1 MAKAASGLLYWGDFN
16 DERHEEHERGRE
28 EGELRINNYELRI
41 EGVSV
46 DGGGSCGWVL
56 TVFSRLTAWRSRGR
70 SQQMRT
76 DRIARVLPVWEG
88 LFSLAELFSMLG
100 T

>member
-1 MAKAASGLLYWGDFN
+1 MGVDRFPALRVSSVTVESGWG
-16 DERHEEHERGRE
+16 RP
-28 EGELRINNYELRI
+28 
-41 EGVSV
+41 
-46 DGGGSCGWVL
+46 
-56 TVFSRLTAWRSRGR
+56 
-70 SQQMRT
+70 QQMRT